1 MHENREA
8 SETPAEAGRWVKAT
22 SRKTHAHVFEESDG
36 GVVPVK
42 HPNKAG
48 QLAAEGVEG
57 RSPTKE
63 NTHNP
68 THHRHRAG
76 NVCHKVWWACAEQH
90 EQGREGSSLLYFT
103 M

>member
-22 SRKTHAHVFEESDG
+22 SRKTHMHVFEESDG

-42 HPNKAG
+42 HLNKAG

-63 NTHNP
+63 NAHQSSTQP
-68 THHRHRAG
+68 TQGGERVSQGLAG
-76 NVCHKVWWACAEQH
+76 V
-90 EQGREGSSLLYFT
+90 
-103 M
+103 